1 MSCLTLQA
9 VQPVNAQTTVHKVSQ
24 TFEIGQG
31 VSSGIAN
38 FDLQIGD
45 HIEGSISVENL
56 GPYPLGPLALGGS
69 GTSYEVVDVYVNDPN
84 WHSLN
89 GKTSFSLT
97 PSNNSSI
104 FSFTAQEQGLYR
116 MWAFSG
122 AMDYLQDAK
131 NPVVTL
137 TYEWT
142 GNPIK
147 VDVLSP
153 SSQIYN
159 QSTVLLTFTTSRPM
173 DWAAY
178 SLDGA
183 DNVTLRGIGYPPN
196 VNTTLTGLPYG
207 EHSLTLYVSDS
218 WENIDSQTVSFTVD
232 VLNPTPSPSTDRNPS
247 NLEPLYYLIF
257 VGITVA
263 VVVPPVLLF
272 RRHRKNSYVKK
283 R

>member
-1 MSCLTLQA
+1 
-9 VQPVNAQTTVHKVSQ
+9 
-24 TFEIGQG
+24 
-31 VSSGIAN
+31 
-38 FDLQIGD
+38 
-45 HIEGSISVENL
+45 
-56 GPYPLGPLALGGS
+56 
-69 GTSYEVVDVYVNDPN
+69 
-84 WHSLN
+84 
-89 GKTSFSLT
+89 
-97 PSNNSSI
+97 
-104 FSFTAQEQGLYR
+104 

-232 VLNPTPSPSTDRNPS
+232 VLNPTPSPSTDRNAPHLELIDYLLPIGVIVAVIFVLSALLYRRTRKTS
-247 NLEPLYYLIF
+247 NL
-257 VGITVA
+257 
-263 VVVPPVLLF
+263 
-272 RRHRKNSYVKK
+272 NQ
-283 R
+283 